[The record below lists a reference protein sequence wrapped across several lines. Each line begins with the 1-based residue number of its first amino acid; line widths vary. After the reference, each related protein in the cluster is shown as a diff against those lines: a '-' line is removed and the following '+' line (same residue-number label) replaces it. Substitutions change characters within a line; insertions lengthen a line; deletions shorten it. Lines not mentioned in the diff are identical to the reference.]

1 MARFRFDVHVRL
13 DLFWNVGDGL
23 DVFRVSSQL
32 DFVGIRLGKRSANM
46 GKLGHLERIRM
57 DEKNQHRHLEEI
69 YIYINIYIYL
79 HPFLQCTV

>member
-57 DEKNQHRHLEEI
+57 DEKKSTSPSGRERERDI
-69 YIYINIYIYL
+69 YI
-79 HPFLQCTV
+79 